1 MSYLI
6 LHQRTHTSAALFSVD
21 DVQGVSRGNLG
32 SVVGVAKRMKFNFY
46 YLTAFVSIA
55 AAFFAGSI
63 GIQLAVLG
71 VTLAIF
77 FGTLS
82 LQTPA
87 AADAPSTNSGT

>member
-1 MSYLI
+1 MSYLN
-6 LHQRTHTSAALFSVD
+6 LHQRTRSGAVLFHSV
-21 DVQGVSRGNLG
+21 GVSRGTLG
-32 SVVGVAKRMKFNFY
+32 SVVGVTKRMKFNFY
-46 YLTAFVSIA
+46 YLAAFVSLA
-55 AAFFAGSI
+55 VALFAGSI

>member
-1 MSYLI
+1 
-6 LHQRTHTSAALFSVD
+6 
-21 DVQGVSRGNLG
+21 
-32 SVVGVAKRMKFNFY
+32 MKFNFY
-46 YLTAFVSIA
+46 YLAAFVSLA
-55 AAFFAGSI
+55 VALFAGSI
-63 GIQLAVLG
+63 GIQLAVIG